1 MDNCHTVLCTIV
13 IRYDIHIGPRFDIT
27 NIIAWVAV
35 FWGGGLCR
43 GFCHSTQHF
52 GAEGKFTSREMT
64 NPLSPGWFHKTAL
77 HRSNYHGFF
86 SVPCTIILPV
96 AQLSPVVVFAPLT
109 GRITA

>member
-13 IRYDIHIGPRFDIT
+13 IRYNIHIGPRFDIT

-64 NPLSPGWFHKTAL
+64 NPLSPGWFH
-77 HRSNYHGFF
+77 
-86 SVPCTIILPV
+86 
-96 AQLSPVVVFAPLT
+96 
-109 GRITA
+109 